1 MWPERGLTTTETART
16 EAVGEVLSSM
26 RLLED
31 QTAYDSM
38 TGRNGWDGV
47 FLDAQDVMF
56 VSRQV
61 NPYSLLRKHKVD
73 HES

>member
-1 MWPERGLTTTETART
+1 MVTPILGKACQFPAL
-16 EAVGEVLSSM
+16 VS
-26 RLLED
+26 LED

-47 FLDAQDVMF
+47 FLDAQDVMS

-73 HES
+73 HEARLVL

>member
-1 MWPERGLTTTETART
+1 
-16 EAVGEVLSSM
+16 M

-73 HES
+73 HEA

>member
-1 MWPERGLTTTETART
+1 
-16 EAVGEVLSSM
+16 M

-31 QTAYDSM
+31 QTAYDSL

-73 HES
+73 HEVTCPLSKQGAARRDCPSQSK